1 MRKEG
6 GRHRGK
12 KKKKAHPNAKLT
24 FLKEHKRIKFSRQN
38 PGCFSMKL
46 WPLDVIWTEQER
58 QQVTKKTAHASVKN
72 TTQSQFLTK
81 RRASLKGQHLV
92 RKPSA
97 SLARHRGC

>member
-38 PGCFSMKL
+38 PARLFFHEAL
-46 WPLDVIWTEQER
+46 
-58 QQVTKKTAHASVKN
+58 AS
-72 TTQSQFLTK
+72 
-81 RRASLKGQHLV
+81 
-92 RKPSA
+92 
-97 SLARHRGC
+97 